1 MAQAEMFFVNDK
13 TGKKYKILKFDQAAG
28 KVRLVGEHGI
38 EFEEKYD
45 KETFQKLGYELKQG
59 EATAA

>member
-1 MAQAEMFFVNDK
+1 MAELYLVNDK

-28 KVRLVGEHGI
+28 KVRLRGEQGI

-45 KETFQKLGYELKQG
+45 KETFKKLGYELKQG
-59 EATAA
+59 VAA